1 VLAVVYGLGLI
12 ADVVQAPSRRPIFL
26 RYQDRRGIFFDSP
39 EPPGPE
45 NHPVALDEALGALE
59 QISPR
64 QARVIELR
72 FFGGLSHEETAEVL
86 QVSAGTVKR
95 DWTLAR
101 ASLYCELVKSERGN

>member
-1 VLAVVYGLGLI
+1 MWY
-12 ADVVQAPSRRPIFL
+12 RRHRVARFSCGT
-26 RYQDRRGIFFDSP
+26 RTEGVFFFDSP